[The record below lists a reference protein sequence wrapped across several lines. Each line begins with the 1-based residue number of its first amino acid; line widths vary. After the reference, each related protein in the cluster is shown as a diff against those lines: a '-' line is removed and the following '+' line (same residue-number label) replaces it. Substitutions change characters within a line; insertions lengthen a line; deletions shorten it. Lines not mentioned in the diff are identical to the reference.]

1 MGGMIR
7 KGEDWSPWRKI
18 DPSATVFTS
27 NSIYT
32 GLGRNPGPHGE
43 SLATN
48 RLSLGTAIENYRLN
62 TKKGGCYTMYNL
74 QLRFHTPP
82 PPTIFFSP

>member
-1 MGGMIR
+1 MIR
-7 KGEDWSPWRKI
+7 TGENRSTRGKI

-32 GLGRNPGPHGE
+32 GLGWNPGLRGE

-48 RLSLGTAIENYRLN
+48 RVSRGTAIKNYRLN
-62 TKKGGCYTMYNL
+62 TKKGGFYTMYKL
-74 QLRFHTPP
+74 QLRFFLPVS
-82 PPTIFFSP
+82 FSP

>member
-1 MGGMIR
+1 MIR
-7 KGEDWSPWRKI
+7 TGKDRSNRRKI

-32 GLGRNPGPHGE
+32 GLGWNPGLRGE

-48 RLSLGTAIENYRLN
+48 LLSRGTVIENYRLN

-74 QLRFHTPP
+74 QFL
-82 PPTIFFSP
+82 FFSLSSLARKN